1 MKRLVSLLPLALLA
15 GCGGGGGGGGG
26 GGQTGDVLGRVV
38 WVETGAAPDPVA
50 SVRAGT
56 ASTTTDPVDG
66 FFQVASPV
74 GPGQLTV
81 TFARTTG
88 SPIVRTFDFVG
99 AAGTVDVGDLYIG
112 PQEVDLVGRVVD
124 SSSSTPLGNAS
135 LAIAG
140 RKATS
145 TTDGSFR
152 IRKVAFSPNGLAVFL
167 GLQGR
172 ASRTGYFARNFSP
185 PSGPTGG
192 VVDVGQIALTPEG
205 SPDPPPPPF
214 NLTGRV
220 LPVDQGVGAT
230 VTLLQ
235 GSAIV
240 RRTVADAAAEFR
252 IWAPAGTYTLRATKG
267 AASAQASVTI
277 TDPSN
282 VLNVNVSFP

>member
-1 MKRLVSLLPLALLA
+1 MRLLFWLLPSVLLV

-26 GGQTGDVLGRVV
+26 GVQTGEVLGRVI
-38 WVETGAAPDPVA
+38 WIETGAAPDPVA

-56 ASTTTDPVDG
+56 SSTTTDPIDG
-66 FFQVASPV
+66 FFQVESPV
-74 GPGQLTV
+74 GAGQLTV
-81 TFARTTG
+81 TFARTSG
-88 SPIVRTFDFVG
+88 SPIVRTFDYVG
-99 AAGTVDVGDLYIG
+99 TTGTVDVGDLYIG

-124 SSSSTPLGNAS
+124 SSTSAPLGNAG

-145 TTDGSFR
+145 ATDGGFR
-152 IRKVAFSPNGLAVFL
+152 IRKVAYSPNGLAVFL

-172 ASRTGYFARNFSP
+172 ATRAGYFTRSFSP
-185 PSGPTGG
+185 PSGPSGG

-220 LPVDQGVGAT
+220 LPVAQGVGAT

-235 GSAIV
+235 GASII
-240 RRTVADAAAEFR
+240 RTTVADAAAEYR

-267 AASAQASVTI
+267 SASAQRTVTI
-277 TDPSN
+277 SDPSD
-282 VLNVNVSFP
+282 VLNVNVTFP